1 MKNIAI
7 IPARS
12 GSKGLPDKNIRFVNG
27 KPLIAYT
34 IEAALQSGCFD
45 TVHVSTDSEK
55 YAEIAREYGADEP
68 FLRSP
73 ELASDTASSWDAVR
87 EVLAKYSALGKTFD
101 TMMLMQPTSPLRTAQ
116 DVKDAYALMQEK
128 NAKSV
133 IAVCEVDHSPLW
145 CDMIPD
151 SGNMKGFGRKDIAWV
166 TRQELRPFYRVNGS
180 MYLLSVDGISIPAD
194 DRIYEDDC
202 YALFMDRKKSVD
214 IDSEDDLAMVE
225 FLISRRDKK

>member
-12 GSKGLPDKNIRFVNG
+12 GSKGLPDKNIRLVNG

-73 ELASDTASSWDAVR
+73 ELASDMASSWDAVR

-180 MYLLSVDGISIPAD
+180 MYLLSVDGVSIPAD

>member
-12 GSKGLPDKNIRFVNG
+12 GSKGLPDKNIRLVNG

>member
-12 GSKGLPDKNIRFVNG
+12 GSKGLPDKNIRLVNG

-87 EVLAKYSALGKTFD
+87 EVLAKYSALGKSFD

>member
-1 MKNIAI
+1 M
-7 IPARS
+7 
-12 GSKGLPDKNIRFVNG
+12 
-27 KPLIAYT
+27 
-34 IEAALQSGCFD
+34 
-45 TVHVSTDSEK
+45 
-55 YAEIAREYGADEP
+55 
-68 FLRSP
+68 
-73 ELASDTASSWDAVR
+73 R

-180 MYLLSVDGISIPAD
+180 MYLLSVDGVSIPAD